1 VIAFVRSFDP
11 RDEADA
17 RGMVERLALL
27 AAAPALR
34 GTAPAAVAEAFARER
49 LTAGLGVTYGA
60 RPPASEEREQLIAR
74 ALPSA

>member
-27 AAAPALR
+27 AAAAALR

-49 LTAGLGVTYGA
+49 LTAGLGVTYGS
-60 RPPASEEREQLIAR
+60 RPLADAEREQILAR